1 MKNSIWIILFSIV
14 VVTNAKQIKVSND
27 TPLMFYNHSPI
38 AKLNYRQKL
47 RQISKVKMDQAKEIA
62 RKKCNDQTI
71 ESQKITHRGQ
81 LLYYKITTQHC
92 NIEINALDGAIIKK
106 DIYE

>member
-1 MKNSIWIILFSIV
+1 MKNSIWIIIFSIA
-14 VVTNAKQIKVSND
+14 VVTSAEQIKVRND
-27 TPLMFYNHSPI
+27 TPLSTYNHSPI
-38 AKLNYRQKL
+38 AKMNYHQKL
-47 RQISKVKMDQAKEIA
+47 RRLSKVKMDQAKEIA
-62 RKKCNDQTI
+62 RKECNNQTI

-92 NIEINALDGAIIKK
+92 NIEINALDGAVIKK

>member
-1 MKNSIWIILFSIV
+1 MKNSIWIIIFSIV
-14 VVTNAKQIKVSND
+14 AAANAEQVKVDND
-27 TPLMFYNHSPI
+27 TPLSTYNHSPI
-38 AKLNYRQKL
+38 AKFRYHQKL
-47 RQISKVKMDQAKEIA
+47 RRLSKIKMDQAKDIA
-62 RKKCNDQTI
+62 RKECNDQTI

-92 NIEINALDGAIIKK
+92 NIEINALDGAVIKK